1 MSFRPDTDPKLLT
14 NHLSCQKNCRYLKA
28 ANLVSGEEMTQTAVP
43 SCDWISRMNIAGVV
57 RLPRAA
63 PEVICSAN
71 CLNRNESAGHQGHR
85 PVHFPKK
92 PSRRPMLMGAW
103 VAVETRS
110 DCIGNTA
117 AGDNEVPCEIASCL
131 VNRHLER
138 IAGAGLSIQVGVAS
152 YDRFGAQ
159 CMS

>member
-1 MSFRPDTDPKLLT
+1 
-14 NHLSCQKNCRYLKA
+14 
-28 ANLVSGEEMTQTAVP
+28 
-43 SCDWISRMNIAGVV
+43 
-57 RLPRAA
+57 
-63 PEVICSAN
+63 
-71 CLNRNESAGHQGHR
+71 
-85 PVHFPKK
+85 
-92 PSRRPMLMGAW
+92 MLMGAW
-103 VAVETRS
+103 VVVETRS

-117 AGDNEVPCEIASCL
+117 AGDNEVPCEEPFEIDSCL